1 MERKKR
7 NSKLTI
13 KSCLQESI
21 TFHLKVSMENQLEVL
36 DGYVYPL
43 WSDSD
48 HFLYRSQAFTM
59 VCMSKKTVY

>member
-21 TFHLKVSMENQLEVL
+21 TFHFKVSMENQLEVL
-36 DGYVYPL
+36 DGYVYLL
-43 WSDSD
+43 W
-48 HFLYRSQAFTM
+48 
-59 VCMSKKTVY
+59 